1 MSSAT
6 DSFLSYWSRFSP
18 NSASSNST
26 DFVHPDDAGSPYLK
40 DFETSLLPIPFVGN
54 LREAEAVIL
63 MLNPGLDSE
72 DERWEMKPHFHSALV
87 RNLSQIFPAGSF
99 PNFYLDPKFSRHPGA
114 GYWAK
119 SRRIPGKRDPQKLR
133 YVIDELAHRDGV
145 SPLVAQAHV
154 ARKVAIVQ
162 LAPYHSAKLKKR
174 GALTDL
180 PSVCRAREFVKE
192 LVRDES
198 KLVIAVRSVSEWGFR
213 GPLGTRR
220 LVVYRPSQGASAS
233 LSINSEGGRALLAHL
248 SPASASRYLPLNT

>member
-1 MSSAT
+1 MSTAT

-18 NSASSNST
+18 NSDSSKST
-26 DFVHPDDAGSPYLK
+26 SFVHPDDANSTYSSYLE
-40 DFETSLLPIPFVGN
+40 DFKTSLLPIPFVGN
-54 LREAEAVIL
+54 LRESEAVIL

-72 DERWEMKPHFHSALV
+72 DERWEKEPHFHSALE
-87 RNLSQIFPAGSF
+87 RNLSQIFPAHCF
-99 PNFYLDPKFSRHPGA
+99 PNFYLDPDFEKHPGA

-119 SRRIPGKRDPQKLR
+119 SRRIPGKRDLQKLR
-133 YVIDELAHRDGV
+133 SVIDEIAHRDGV
-145 SPLVAQAHV
+145 STEVAQAHV

-213 GPLGTRR
+213 GPLSTRR
-220 LVVYRPSQGASAS
+220 LVVYMPSQGASAS

-248 SPASASRYLPLNT
+248 SPASASR